1 LRKKDDREPNPQE
14 AQRNG
19 QSAISQDEPLR
30 ELHQEGDAQTD
41 RPIGSTLVTPELSDE
56 EVSISCDIER
66 AGAIKPNREPIIKSL
81 IARGFIALVDDPLS
95 RAKLTNRAQEILSKR
110 GAGLNES

>member
-30 ELHQEGDAQTD
+30 ELHQEGDAQRD
-41 RPIGSTLVTPELSDE
+41 RPIGSTLVTPELTDE
-56 EVSISCDIER
+56 EVSILCDIER
-66 AGAIKPNREPIIKSL
+66 AGPIKPNRAPII
-81 IARGFIALVDDPLS
+81 RD
-95 RAKLTNRAQEILSKR
+95 
-110 GAGLNES
+110 